1 MDKKKKK
8 GSINAFVIVVLLLPV
23 GFYHSLFHLVHL
35 KDKYSTAVLLL
46 LQIPSTQLTKSTL
59 DLKPYSKQ
67 FRMA

>member
-8 GSINAFVIVVLLLPV
+8 GSINAFVIVAGVIV
-23 GFYHSLFHLVHL
+23 ACWIHLVHL